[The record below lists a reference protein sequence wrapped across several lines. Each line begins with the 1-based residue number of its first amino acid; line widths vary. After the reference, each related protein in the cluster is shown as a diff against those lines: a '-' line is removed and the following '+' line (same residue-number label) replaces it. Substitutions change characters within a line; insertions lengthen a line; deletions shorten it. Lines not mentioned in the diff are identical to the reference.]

1 MAALERRGG
10 PAARGRVDAHAAG
23 WSSSVARRAHN
34 PEVTG
39 SNPVPATKSK
49 AVPVPGGGLR
59 HIGLSAA
66 DYTRV
71 VAKVEYQR
79 NALAPGI
86 LGAVVLLFAPF
97 AVDTEWF
104 TLVQYLVAILAAI
117 VAWFALQA
125 RHWWW
130 LVVFVP
136 IVVLWNPVW
145 PFDFSGQLW
154 LAAQFIAAAA
164 FLLAGVL
171 IRSPR
176 E

>member
-1 MAALERRGG
+1 M
-10 PAARGRVDAHAAG
+10 
-23 WSSSVARRAHN
+23 
-34 PEVTG
+34 
-39 SNPVPATKSK
+39 
-49 AVPVPGGGLR
+49 
-59 HIGLSAA
+59 
-66 DYTRV
+66 